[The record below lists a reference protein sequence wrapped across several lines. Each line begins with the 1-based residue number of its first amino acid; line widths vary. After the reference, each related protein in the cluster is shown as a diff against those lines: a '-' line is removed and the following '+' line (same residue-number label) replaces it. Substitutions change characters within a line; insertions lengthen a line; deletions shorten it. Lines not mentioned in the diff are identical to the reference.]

1 MKSLNPF
8 YSMFL
13 ALLAVLSFAPFC
25 AADDAPDFNTHVL
38 PILNKYCS
46 ACHSADE
53 AEGKLVLASFDELMK
68 GGENGAAIT
77 PGRSETSRLI
87 RLLTREAK
95 PFMPPDDSEA
105 PKPEEILILRRWID
119 AGAKGPS
126 GAAPDPTMLVT
137 PKIKVTVPPRGSV
150 NSIAAA
156 PQGETLAIA
165 RFGEVELV
173 PQGRKLEHVGNVQSV
188 SFSSEGAHLV
198 AASGEP
204 GLFGEAKLWKVD
216 DGTLVKTFRGHKDA
230 LLCARLSPDGKLL
243 ATASYDHSIILWDV
257 ESGKPVA
264 TLEGHN
270 GAVFDVAFHPGG
282 HLLASASGDRTVK
295 LWRVPDGARLDTLK
309 ESTQELYALAFHPS
323 GEQLA
328 AGGVDNR
335 IRLWQVHPEGKE
347 NGSPLLESKF
357 AHEQAI
363 LRLVYSADGNTLV
376 SSGEDSLVKVWNAA
390 DLSNR
395 ATLEGQSDWPAAL
408 AISPDNQI
416 HVGRLDGTLSKYD
429 AGTASADAAA
439 ALTPL
444 AEVPPEVD
452 YGPQPAID
460 QFAKTDEVEPND
472 DAPRAT
478 PLSLPGIGVGRIF
491 SADRNVDF
499 DLWKFAAKKD
509 DQWIIETN
517 AARSNSPLD
526 TKIEVLDAAGK
537 PVPRLLLRA
546 VRNTSIEFRGAS
558 SDQRGFRLE
567 NWEEMLLNEYVYVNG
582 EVVKHYQQR
591 RGPDADNSFYPE
603 NGNRMAFFD
612 TTPIA
617 HPLGQPGYIVV
628 PYPLGT
634 ELPNNGL
641 PVFTLNYEN
650 DDDSSR
656 KLGKDS
662 RLTFVAPADGDYLVR
677 VGDVRR
683 FAGENFSYQ
692 LVVRRPQPGFK
703 VTLGGANPV
712 VNAGSGKAISVKAE
726 RIDNFMGPIRVDI
739 EGLPPGYSVT
749 SPIEIPAGMYEA
761 QGAISAL
768 PTAPQPTAENMA
780 ASKVTATA
788 MVAGQEVKLDVNNL
802 GMIKLAEKPKVL
814 VYLELL
820 DTAAA
825 TPDENQFPAI
835 PEIAIAPGG
844 STKCRLRVERN
855 GFNDRI
861 AFAVENLPHGVI
873 VDDIGLSGVL
883 IPEGQTE
890 RTVFLRAEPW
900 VPEQSRLF
908 HATAQVEGNQTSLPM
923 RLIVKKK

>member
-1 MKSLNPF
+1 VTCVW
-8 YSMFL
+8 
-13 ALLAVLSFAPFC
+13 AE
-25 AADDAPDFNTHVL
+25 DDAPDFNTHVL
-38 PILNKYCS
+38 PVLNKYCS
-46 ACHSADE
+46 ACHNADDPQ
-53 AEGKLVLASFDELMK
+53 GKLVLDGFDHLMR

-77 PGRSETSRLI
+77 PGRSETSRLV
-87 RLLTREAK
+87 RLLTRQAK

-105 PKPEEILILRRWID
+105 PKPDEILAIRRWID

-137 PKIKVTVPPRGSV
+137 PKIKPTVPPRGSIH
-150 NSIAAA
+150 SLAAA
-156 PQGETLAIA
+156 GEVLAVA
-165 RFGEVELV
+165 RFNEVELLKASDHT
-173 PQGRKLEHVGNVQSV
+173 PLKKLTDHAGKVQSV
-188 SFSSEGAHLV
+188 AFSSDGQFLV
-198 AASGEP
+198 AAAGEP
-204 GLFGEAKLWKVD
+204 GLFGEAKLWKVA
-216 DGTLVKTFRGHKDA
+216 DGSLAQTFRGHKDA
-230 LLCARLSPDGKLL
+230 LLCARLSPDGELL
-243 ATASYDHSIILWDV
+243 ATGSYDQTIILWNV
-257 ESGKPVA
+257 ASGKQVA

-270 GAVFDVAFHPGG
+270 GAVFDLAFHPRS
-282 HLLASASGDRTVK
+282 HMLASASGDRTVK

-309 ESTQELYALAFHPS
+309 ESTKELYALAFHPS

-335 IRLWQVHPEGKE
+335 IRLWRIDPQGKE

-363 LRLVYSADGNTLV
+363 LRLAYSADGQTLV
-376 SSGEDSLVKVWNAA
+376 SSGEDSLVKVWNA

-395 ATLEGQSDWPAAL
+395 STLERQPDWPTAL
-408 AISPDNQI
+408 AVSPDSKKVI
-416 HVGRLDGTLSKYD
+416 VGRLDGTLKSYD
-429 AGTASADAAA
+429 AGQAPQGEVA
-439 ALTPL
+439 ALQPL

-460 QFAKTDEVEPND
+460 QLPKVNELEPND
-472 DAPRAT
+472 AAQQAT
-478 PLSLPGIGVGRIF
+478 TLNVPGVGIGRIHA
-491 SADRNVDF
+491 ADRGAAVDF
-499 DLWKFAAKKD
+499 DLWKFTAKKD

-526 TKIEVLDAAGK
+526 SKIEVLDASGK
-537 PVPRLLLRA
+537 PVPRMLLRA

-567 NWEEMLLNEYVYVNG
+567 NWEELLLNEYVYVNG

-603 NGNRMAFFD
+603 NGNRITFFD
-612 TTPIA
+612 TTAIA
-617 HPLGQPGYIVV
+617 HPLGEPGYIVV
-628 PYPLGT
+628 PYALGT

-650 DDDSSR
+650 DDDAAR

-662 RLTFVAPADGDYLVR
+662 RLTFVAPADGEYLVR

-683 FAGENFSYQ
+683 FAGDNFNYQ

-703 VTLGGANPV
+703 VTLGGANPT
-712 VNAGSGKAISVKAE
+712 VNAGSGKVITVKAE
-726 RIDNFMGPIRVDI
+726 RIDNFMGKIRVDI
-739 EGLPPGYSVT
+739 DGLPPGFAIS
-749 SPIEIPAGMYEA
+749 SPIEIQGGLYEA
-761 QGAISAL
+761 QGVLNAL

-780 ASKVTATA
+780 TTKVTATA
-788 MVAGQEVKLDVNNL
+788 LVAGKEVKTDVNNL
-802 GMIKLAEKPKVL
+802 GMIKLAEKPKVI
-814 VYLELL
+814 VHLELPE
-820 DTAAA
+820 
-825 TPDENQFPAI
+825 TPSPLLGEVRGEGDQFPAI
-835 PEIAIAPGG
+835 PEITIDAGG

-861 AFAVENLPHGVI
+861 AFGVDNLPHGVI
-873 VDDIGLSGVL
+873 VDDIGLNGVL

-900 VPEQSRLF
+900 VGEQSRLF

-923 RLIVKKK
+923 RLVVKK